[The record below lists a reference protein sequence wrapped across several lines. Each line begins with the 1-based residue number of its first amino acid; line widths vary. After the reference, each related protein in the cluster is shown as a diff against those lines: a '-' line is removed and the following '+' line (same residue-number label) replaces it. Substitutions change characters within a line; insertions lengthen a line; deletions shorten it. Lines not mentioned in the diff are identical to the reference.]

1 MIDSQRLYEYRF
13 DGIEQTSRE
22 AVWREI
28 AAYVYELLGRPE
40 RVLDPAAGRCEFIS
54 AIPSRERWAVDE
66 VAYAEAVADSG
77 LTVVTSDVMTADLPP
92 DHFDAVWVSNFL
104 EHLPDQNAIAAFLR
118 RMRDVTRSGGR
129 IAILGPNFRYCGAEY
144 FDCADHNVV
153 LTEVAVAEH
162 LHSAGFRVTRVTPRF
177 LPYSFR
183 GSLPASP
190 RLTRAY
196 LHLPLAW
203 RFLGKQFLLVAE
215 KP

>member
-28 AAYVYELLGRPE
+28 ADYLYGVLGKPE

-54 AIPSRERWAVDE
+54 AIPARERWAVDE
-66 VAYAEAVADSG
+66 VAYPEAVADAG
-77 LTVVTSDVMTADLPP
+77 LTVVTSDIMTADLPQ
-92 DHFDAVWVSNFL
+92 DHFDAVFVSNFL
-104 EHLPDQNAIAAFLR
+104 EHLPDQTTIATFLR
-118 RMRDVTRSGGR
+118 KMRDVTRSGGR
-129 IAILGPNFRYCGAEY
+129 IAILGPNFRYCGARY

-153 LTEVAVAEH
+153 LTEIAVAEH
-162 LHSAGFRVTRVTPRF
+162 LHAAGFRVTRVTPRF

-183 GSLPASP
+183 GSLPAST
-190 RLTRAY
+190 RLTRLY

-203 RFLGKQFLLVAE
+203 RLLGRQFLLVAE

>member
-13 DGIEQTSRE
+13 DGIEQASRE

-28 AAYVYELLGRPE
+28 ATYAYELLGRPE

-54 AIPSRERWAVDE
+54 AIPARERWAVDE
-66 VAYAEAVADSG
+66 VAYAEAVADVG
-77 LTVVTSDVMTADLPP
+77 LNVVTSDIMTAELPP

-129 IAILGPNFRYCGAEY
+129 IAVLGPNFRYCGARY

-162 LHSAGFRVTRVTPRF
+162 LHAAGFRVTRVTPRF

-190 RLTRAY
+190 RLVRAY
-196 LHLPLAW
+196 LHMPLAW
-203 RFLGKQFLLVAE
+203 RVLGRQFLLVAE
-215 KP
+215 KL

>member
-13 DGIEQTSRE
+13 EGIEQTSRE

-28 AAYVYELLGRPE
+28 AAYVYEVLGKPE

-54 AIPSRERWAVDE
+54 AVPARERWAVDE
-66 VAYAEAVADSG
+66 VAYPEAVSDAG
-77 LTVVTSDVMTADLPP
+77 LTVVTSDIMTADLPS

-104 EHLPDQNAIAAFLR
+104 EHLPDQNAIAAFLQK
-118 RMRDVTRSGGR
+118 MRDVTRSGGR
-129 IAILGPNFRYCGAEY
+129 IAILGPNFRYCGARY

-153 LTEVAVAEH
+153 LTEIAVAEH
-162 LHSAGFRVTRVTPRF
+162 LHAAGFRVTRVTPRF

-183 GSLPASP
+183 GSLPAST
-190 RLTRAY
+190 RLTRLY
-196 LHLPLAW
+196 LRMPLAW
-203 RFLGKQFLLVAE
+203 RLLGRQFFLVAE